1 MIFLEIKN
9 WTNFQHYKNRNPP
22 WIKLHY
28 ELITSHDWVMWDDA
42 SKMLAVVCMMIA
54 SRNEGKVPADE
65 FYIQKVAHL
74 QKKPDL
80 NPLIESGFFVDA
92 SMLQADASTKT
103 ETEAYKQEEK
113 KPTKKVP
120 VTLAEWELANGEL
133 TLEKIPKFFLKHGS
147 SAHAHLEKFRYSCL
161 ASNRKYLDFTAAI
174 QCWDWSSKE
183 IIKPKTSNMHSSNP
197 IKRNV
202 IQAKDLP

>member
-42 SKMLAVVCMMIA
+42 SKMLAVVCMMLA

-65 FYIQKVAHL
+65 SYIQKVAHL
-74 QKKPDL
+74 QKKPNL
-80 NPLIESGFFVDA
+80 KPLINSGFFVDA
-92 SMLQADASTKT
+92 SKMLALDASTKT
-103 ETEAYKQEEK
+103 ETYSKEK
-113 KPTKKVP
+113 DKEKNTK
-120 VTLAEWELANGEL
+120 
-133 TLEKIPKFFLKHGS
+133 
-147 SAHAHLEKFRYSCL
+147 
-161 ASNRKYLDFTAAI
+161 
-174 QCWDWSSKE
+174 KE
-183 IIKPKTSNMHSSNP
+183 IILPDWIPIDLWESWLEVRKRGTNIPGSLNMAIAKLERWKNSGYDISEILRTSVIGGYQGIFEPSVIKKKPPNLNYSNP

-202 IQAKDLP
+202 EQA